1 MRLVCLAALAVVT
14 VLACHSGGDSR
25 VSCAGTGAAVVVNA
39 NDNYTFN
46 PSGATVHPGQSV
58 CWQATGIQA
67 HTATADKG
75 TFNGT
80 VDEGTWYLYAF
91 PDTGTFTYY
100 CQLHQAFGM
109 QGTIT
114 VVP

>member
-1 MRLVCLAALAVVT
+1 M
-14 VLACHSGGDSR
+14 
-25 VSCAGTGAAVVVNA
+25 VNA

-46 PSGATVHPGQSV
+46 PSGATVNAGQSV
-58 CWQATGIQA
+58 CWQVTGTLA

-75 TFNGT
+75 TFDGT
-80 VDEGTWYLYAF
+80 VDEGTWYLHIF